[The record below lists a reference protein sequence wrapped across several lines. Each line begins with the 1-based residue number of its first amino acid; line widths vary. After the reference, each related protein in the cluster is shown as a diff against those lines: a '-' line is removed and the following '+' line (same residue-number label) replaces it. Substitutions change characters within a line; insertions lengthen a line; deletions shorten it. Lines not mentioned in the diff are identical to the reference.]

1 MRRGAHTARAE
12 KTECLTLGAGGR
24 RRAMRTGAMLVTLS
38 LFVLV
43 AASTASA
50 TRPLHEKSSFSA
62 GFDLAAGELCD
73 FAYHQQGTAYSNALI
88 WGDPENPTRVTD
100 HQTQYVT
107 HTNLETGATLT
118 EVDHLTFFFNASTAR
133 AKTIGLFWHLR
144 NAEGKIVVV
153 HAGQWVID
161 TNTGETVKITP
172 NFNPDFA
179 AVVCPALGGH
189 SAF

>member
-1 MRRGAHTARAE
+1 MVRPCKRDTRS
-12 KTECLTLGAGGR
+12 LGAERR
-24 RRAMRTGAMLVTLS
+24 RRAILTGAMLMALS
-38 LFVLV
+38 LFVLMA

-50 TRPLHEKSSFSA
+50 SRPQHERSSFSA
-62 GFDLAAGELCD
+62 SFDFAAGELCD
-73 FAYHQQGTAYSNALI
+73 FAYHQDGTAYSNALI
-88 WGDPENPTRVTD
+88 WGDLDNPTKVTD
-100 HQTQYVT
+100 HLTQYVT
-107 HTNLETGATLT
+107 HTNVDTDITLS
-118 EVDHLTFFFNASTAR
+118 EVDHFTFFFNARTAN

-144 NAEGKIVVV
+144 TTEGKIVVV

-172 NFNPDFA
+172 NFNADFA